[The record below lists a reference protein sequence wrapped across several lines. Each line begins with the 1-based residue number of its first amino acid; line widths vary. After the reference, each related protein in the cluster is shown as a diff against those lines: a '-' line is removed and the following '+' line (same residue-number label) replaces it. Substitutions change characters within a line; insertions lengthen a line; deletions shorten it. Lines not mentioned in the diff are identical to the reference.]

1 MFVSQSTLLLEY
13 EYTYLI
19 FVIFGLQATA
29 LFRPE
34 KVRQK
39 CVTSLQILR
48 KWCLVGALDFVYRQ
62 P

>member
-29 LFRPE
+29 LSRPE